1 MSNDFDPED
10 RLVERSSQPNVAKS
24 VRVAKSI
31 AMADLV
37 GFGTA
42 FGFGSVAAEDLSIDL
57 VDTGFGNFA
66 GCLCDFD
73 LQPRVFGRRGD
84 D

>member
-1 MSNDFDPED
+1 M
-10 RLVERSSQPNVAKS
+10 
-24 VRVAKSI
+24 AKSI

-42 FGFGSVAAEDLSIDL
+42 FGFGRVAAEDLSIDM
-57 VDTGFGNFA
+57 VDFGFGNFA
-66 GCLCDFD
+66 GYLCDFD
-73 LQPRVFGRRGD
+73 LQPRIFCRRGD